1 MEFQRPKR
9 RLVMGLGGGL
19 ISSCRSDKVLEKL
32 LLSHEN
38 DYLIS
43 TVDMTKG
50 YIQFLQNVVGGDRLW
65 LDSGGFTL
73 FKKQKKLGADNPK
86 FHEECERMKK
96 KFMRFLGMGHFKMCF
111 ELDNEYFR
119 KDEDLLSPKNYL
131 REEIKQMTGYYP
143 APVFKMFQGFQYW
156 KDLCDSPLY
165 PVLSIGGLAQG
176 REWHVYRTELGKM
189 MRYARDKG
197 KYVHLLGCSNVET
210 TRFIMPDSVD
220 FSIFRYAINIEKA
233 NKDYIRKV
241 KEGIIQPTPDVYESA
256 GPDLSGKIPYKYLSR
271 TIVLYAFADARSREF
286 LYEKQNDETV
296 SD

>member
-1 MEFQRPKR
+1 MEFTRPKR

-43 TVDMTKG
+43 TVDMTAG

-73 FKKQKKLGADNPK
+73 FKKQKKFGEDSPEFANA
-86 FHEECERMKK
+86 CEQMKK
-96 KFMRFLGMGHFKMCF
+96 KFLRFLKMGHFKMCF

-119 KDEDLLSPKNYL
+119 HDEDMLSPKNYL
-131 REEIKQMTGYYP
+131 REEIKQITGYYP
-143 APVFKMFQGFQYW
+143 APVFKMHQGFQYW

-165 PVLSIGGLAQG
+165 PLLSIGGLAQG
-176 REWHVYRTELGKM
+176 RQWHVYRDELDKM
-189 MRYARDKG
+189 MKYARDKG

-233 NKDYIRKV
+233 KKNFIKKV
-241 KEGIIQPTPDVYESA
+241 NEGTITPGPDIIESA
-256 GPDLSGKIPYKYLSR
+256 GEDLSGKIPYKYLSR
-271 TIVLYAFADARSREF
+271 DIVLYAFADARAREF
-286 LYEKQNDETV
+286 LYEKQNEEMV
-296 SD
+296 K